1 MSKEEIQYVY
11 SGRFDAAF
19 LDEMYAGDI
28 QTAAEIFESSLNHLV
43 PVTDETNAIFRKGD
57 VESLRKLFHK
67 IKPLYGYV
75 GLLKVQA
82 MVQHF
87 EDACTAT
94 ANTEDLKT
102 AYEELVLLMTES
114 INIIRQELIRM
125 KMYLNVRA

>member
-28 QTAAEIFESSLNHLV
+28 QTAAEIFESSLNHLI
-43 PVTDETNAIFRKGD
+43 PVTDETNAIFHKGD
-57 VESLRKLFHK
+57 VEALRKLFHK

-75 GLLKVQA
+75 GLLKVQG
-82 MVQHF
+82 MVQQF
-87 EDACTAT
+87 EDACASA
-94 ANTEDLKT
+94 ANTEALGT

>member
-43 PVTDETNAIFRKGD
+43 PVTDEANAIFHKGD

-82 MVQHF
+82 KVQHF
-87 EDACTAT
+87 EDACTSA
-94 ANTEDLKT
+94 ANTEELGT

>member
-1 MSKEEIQYVY
+1 MSKEKLQYIY

-43 PVTDETNAIFRKGD
+43 PVVDETNDLFQKGD
-57 VESLRKLFHK
+57 VEALRKLFHK

-75 GLLKVQA
+75 GLLKVQG
-82 MVQHF
+82 MVQLF
-87 EDACTAT
+87 EDACGA
-94 ANTEDLKT
+94 AASAEELKNQ
-102 AYEELVLLMTES
+102 YEELTILMAES

>member
-1 MSKEEIQYVY
+1 MNKEEIQYVY
-11 SGRFDAAF
+11 SGRFDAVF

-28 QTAAEIFESSLNHLV
+28 QTAAEIFESSLNHLLAV
-43 PVTDETNAIFRKGD
+43 VDEAGTHYRNGE
-57 VESLRKLFHK
+57 VEPLRKYFHK

-82 MVQHF
+82 KVQHF

-94 ANTEDLKT
+94 VSVKDLEKPFN
-102 AYEELVLLMTES
+102 ELLILLGES
-114 INIIRQELIRM
+114 NNIIRQELIRM